1 MKELI
6 YTGNVAGLQFKPAY
20 HLVKTD
26 LKTGDPLVLKVNKEN
41 PYESHEKGA
50 IEVYVPMADPVSEG
64 DDIQIGFIPSKDLTQ
79 VHIILENYETE
90 VICYNHNPENK
101 PWERVTVGIYREV
114 EDA

>member
-20 HLVKTD
+20 SLVKAD

-50 IEVYVPMADPVSEG
+50 IEVYVNQEDEPV
-64 DDIQIGFIPSKDLTQ
+64 QIGFIQSKDLTQ
-79 VHIILENYETE
+79 VHIILENYQTE
-90 VICYNHNPENK
+90 VICYRHTPENK
-101 PWERVTVGIYREV
+101 PWARVTVGIYRKV
-114 EDA
+114 DDA